1 MTPDR
6 SPRGLAETLT
16 GRSDAE
22 LTALLLRR
30 PDLASPPPRGTA
42 VLAQRALSAASIS
55 LAGDGLDLATVAVLE
70 AFLTAAADAPR
81 HELLGPVSRAQL
93 VELLGR
99 RLPRPQVDARLD
111 ELTAAALIWNSGT
124 GTARRPE
131 WVAGI
136 HLPAALPWRGHHLLG
151 PLAAAT
157 PDEIS
162 ALIDALDERPRE
174 LLATLAAGPPLGRS
188 RDAARDADP
197 TAPVPRLIDAG
208 LLARID
214 EQTVELAPMAGRLLR
229 NEVPLRTATLAAPA
243 LAGPAGRF
251 SRDQLDAAGAGE
263 ALELLRHAGELID
276 VLAHTPAAMLKS
288 GGLGIRELRRLAKA
302 TGLPVARIGL
312 LTETLA
318 AQRLIDAGQPEPE
331 PADWLGDDCFTPTAA
346 VDAWLPTGPE
356 RRWHSLAA
364 AWLALPRR
372 PWQIGDTDRE
382 GTTIAALSSDSFDAT
397 APLTRRQIL
406 EPLRDA
412 QEAAPVEVDAL
423 IETLT
428 WRHPRQLRRWTRR
441 FVGETLREATELG
454 LVAHGGLTRPGAR
467 LLAETGRDD
476 EDGIAATLAAMDAA
490 LPTPVDHFL
499 VQADLTLMVPG
510 PMTPELAEQVEA
522 IADLE
527 SGGAAS
533 VYRISEDSL
542 RRALDSGRSGSEIN
556 ALLTSRSRTPVPQ
569 SLTYLI
575 DDVAR
580 RHGSLRV
587 GVASA
592 FVRCEDPALL
602 TAVLRSDAA
611 AEISLRALAATVAV
625 SPAPVRD
632 VVDALRRG
640 GFAPAGED
648 SSGTLIDLRSRGSRV
663 PARALPARPAQRRTR
678 IAAGQAETVV
688 ARLRAAD
695 RADEPPSGSVRVT
708 GGGES
713 ASALI
718 GLALRTGR
726 RLRLGHV
733 DAQGAASRHV
743 VTPLALRAGQLI
755 GTSETGEAH
764 FSLHRI
770 TSLELL

>member
-6 SPRGLAETLT
+6 SPRGLAETLS

-42 VLAQRALSAASIS
+42 VLAQRALSAASIA
-55 LAGDGLDLATVAVLE
+55 LAGDDLDLAAVAVLE
-70 AFLTAAADAPR
+70 AFLDAAADTPR
-81 HELLGPVSRAQL
+81 HELLGPVSRAQI
-93 VELLGR
+93 VERLGR
-99 RLPRPQVDARLD
+99 RLPRPQVDARLAALAD
-111 ELTAAALIWNSGT
+111 AALIWNAGT

-136 HLPAALPWRGHHLLG
+136 HLPAALPWRGRHLLG
-151 PLAAAT
+151 PLGSVDPADLADRLA
-157 PDEIS
+157 
-162 ALIDALDERPRE
+162 ALDDRPRE
-174 LLATLAAGPPLGRS
+174 LLTTLAAGPPLGRS

-197 TAPVPRLIDAG
+197 EAPVPRLIAAG

-214 EQTVELAPMAGRLLR
+214 EQTVELAPMAGRALR
-229 NEVPLRTATLAAPA
+229 GEVPLRTADLTAPA
-243 LAGPAGRF
+243 LAPHPGRF
-251 SRDQLDAAGAGE
+251 DAAQIDAAGAGE
-263 ALELLRHAGELID
+263 ALELLRHAGTLIE
-276 VLAHTPAAMLKS
+276 VLAQTPAAMLKS
-288 GGLGIRELRRLAKA
+288 GGLGIRELRRLART

-312 LTETLA
+312 LVEVLA
-318 AQRLIDAGQPEPE
+318 ARRLIDAGYPEPE
-331 PADWLGDDCFTPTAA
+331 PADWPGEECFAPTTA
-346 VDAWLPTGPE
+346 VDAWLHTGPE

-364 AWLALPRR
+364 GWLELPRR
-372 PWQIGDTDRE
+372 PWQIGETDRDG
-382 GTTIAALSSDSFDAT
+382 GTVAALSSDAFDAS
-397 APLTRRQIL
+397 APLARRQVL

-412 QEAAPVEVDAL
+412 DEAAPVEVDAL

-428 WRHPRQLRRWTRR
+428 WRHPRQLRRWSRR

-454 LVAHGGLTRPGAR
+454 LVAHGALTRPGAL

-476 EDGIAATLAAMDAA
+476 EAGIAATLAAMDTA
-490 LPTPVDHFL
+490 LPAPVDHFL

-542 RRALDSGRSGSEIN
+542 RRALDSGRSGSEIT
-556 ALLTSRSRTPVPQ
+556 ALLTARSRTPVPQ
-569 SLTYLI
+569 SLTYLV

-587 GVASA
+587 GIAAA

-602 TAVLRSDAA
+602 AAVLRSEAA
-611 AEISLRALAATVAV
+611 AEVSLRALAATVAV

-648 SSGTLIDLRSRGSRV
+648 SSGALIDLRSRGSRV
-663 PARALPARPAQRRTR
+663 PARTLPARPAQRRPR
-678 IAAGQAETVV
+678 IAPGQAETVV
-688 ARLRAAD
+688 TRLRASD

-726 RLRLGHV
+726 RVRLGHV

-755 GTSETGEAH
+755 GTGETGEAR